1 MVVYDSLCCEFKTI
15 SWVFAMDV
23 TLERILSLLPKKPDG
38 KLKHGAKKEFADT
51 IELNHPQ
58 IISDWIGGRNSS
70 YKQYLYIISD
80 KYNVSVEWLKGETDI
95 KEKPTPKGELD
106 GKALELVELF
116 EKASPELRAA
126 ALAVLRAAEEK

>member
-1 MVVYDSLCCEFKTI
+1 
-15 SWVFAMDV
+15 MDI
-23 TLERILSLLPKKPDG
+23 TLERILSLIPRKPDG
-38 KLKHGAKKEFADT
+38 SYVHGAKKTFAESLGLRGG
-51 IELNHPQ
+51 ELVTMWANGT
-58 IISDWIGGRNSS
+58 SVSYRN
-70 YKQYLYIISD
+70 YLYEISD

-95 KEKPTPKGELD
+95 KEKPAPKGELD